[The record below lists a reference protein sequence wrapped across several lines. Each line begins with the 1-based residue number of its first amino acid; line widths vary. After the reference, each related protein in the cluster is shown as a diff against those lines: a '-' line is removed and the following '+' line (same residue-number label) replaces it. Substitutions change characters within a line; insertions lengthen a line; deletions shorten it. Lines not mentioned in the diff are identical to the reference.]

1 MYLIITNMEKQET
14 PLDNHVFCVIAHCK
28 ANQYSDI
35 INGELS
41 FYYAMYNH
49 KHIKVATFKDH
60 EFQKSN
66 EYNLL
71 NKHRKDLYNV
81 YRFANY
87 GGKDFNWGNL
97 LSSALPL
104 NERLLN
110 NKELQEKIEWY
121 SNNKWINE
129 LNW

>member
-1 MYLIITNMEKQET
+1 MYVIVTNMEKDES
-14 PLDNHVFCVIAHCK
+14 PLDNHVFCVIAHCR
-28 ANQYSDI
+28 ANLYSEI
-35 INGELS
+35 VTGELS

-49 KHIKVATFKDH
+49 KDIKIATFKDH

-66 EYNLL
+66 EYKLL
-71 NKHRKDLYNV
+71 NEYRNDLCNV

-87 GGKDFNWGNL
+87 GDKDFNWENL

-104 NERLLN
+104 HERLLSP
-110 NKELQEKIEWY
+110 EQIREKIEWY
-121 SNNKWINE
+121 SNHKWINE